1 MSRRSGR
8 YWPARDATVD
18 AQQWQATLN
27 HIHADRQR
35 SIDLPH
41 DDKTDLLATISH
53 GAGQTI
59 LREAVL
65 IADYNAYH
73 TDEIIRL
80 RRLLH
85 AWK

>member
-8 YWPARDATVD
+8 YWPARDATAD
-18 AQQWQATLN
+18 AQQWQATLDY
-27 HIHADRQR
+27 IHADRQR

-65 IADYNAYH
+65 IANHNAYH

-80 RRLLH
+80 QRLMH
-85 AWK
+85 AWE

>member
-1 MSRRSGR
+1 MAGR
-8 YWPARDATVD
+8 YWPAWDATAD
-18 AQQWQATLN
+18 AQQWQATLDC
-27 HIHADRQR
+27 IHADRQR

-41 DDKTDLLATISH
+41 DDKTDLLATFSH

-73 TDEIIRL
+73 TGEIIWL
-80 RRLLH
+80 HRLLH